1 MKKSS
6 KFLFLAGLIAATASL
21 ASCNKNDSK
30 VISILLVPSNDPTTL
45 LERAKALTPT
55 LNEAVKDTG
64 YTFNITVGQSYDA
77 VMNAL
82 TSGTADAGF
91 LPGGNYAQVSIA
103 NPGKVDLIASAV
115 RAGYKVQA
123 DDFKGE
129 GGNDMFSD
137 TSKELQRK
145 AMNGEVT
152 VSGKAASEATESD
165 PVYSYHG
172 EQSETNVNFYSGVMF
187 SRRDS
192 YSKEKGF
199 KEFGITDGMTTAEVI
214 KQLHDNEAVFGIMG
228 NGSSSGLI
236 YPSKMVYDLGYT
248 NMFVSKSTYENMSEA
263 DKKISLI
270 GIDQGTYPN
279 GLSYLMSSGVID
291 VSVGFMDTRYGSGYV
306 QTGGPFY
313 NDNGI
318 FDNTYTVGITDPI
331 MNDTISCKHSLAQ
344 EARDAIY
351 NAFTTAAAT
360 GNKNEEG
367 TAAYYLYQIYS
378 HTGYAKAED
387 SNYDKAREMYT
398 WTKAHSVDNPTEKI
412 SSSAAK

>member
-6 KFLFLAGLIAATASL
+6 KFLFFAGLLAATASL
-21 ASCNKNDSK
+21 ASCDDNSK

-45 LERAKALTPT
+45 LERANALTPS
-55 LNEAVKDTG
+55 LNEAIKDTG
-64 YTFNITVGQSYDA
+64 YTFKITVGQSYDA

-91 LPGGNYAQVSIA
+91 LPGGNYAQVSVT

-123 DDFKGE
+123 DDFKGN

-137 TSKELQRK
+137 ESKELQRK
-145 AMNGEVT
+145 AMNGEIT

-165 PVYSYHG
+165 PVYKYHG

-187 SRRDS
+187 SRRDA
-192 YSKEKGF
+192 YSHEKGF
-199 KEFGITDGMTTAEVI
+199 KEFGITDGMTTAEVV
-214 KQLHDNEAVFGIMG
+214 KKLHDNEAVFGVMG

-236 YPSKMVYDLGYT
+236 YPAKMVYELGYT
-248 NMFVSKSTYENMSEA
+248 NMFVSKATYEKMSAEEKA
-263 DKKISLI
+263 KSLI
-270 GIDQGTYPN
+270 GINQGTYPN
-279 GLSYLMSSGVID
+279 GLSYLMSTGVID

-313 NDNGI
+313 NDDGI

-351 NAFTTAAAT
+351 KAFTTAAAT
-360 GNKNEEG
+360 GNKSEKD
-367 TAAYYLYQIYS
+367 TPAYYLYQIYS

-387 SNYDKAREMYT
+387 GNYDNARQMYS
-398 WTKAHSVDNPTEKI
+398 WTKEHSVKNPDD